1 MLITNLQNLRQENGM
16 LSMIKITDY
25 GEGNQ
30 SGTIVKFETN
40 VIKSNLCDYSDTYI
54 LVTGDITA
62 TGGDANTRVIFKNS
76 APFTKCITHINN
88 EHIDGAHNLHIIMPM
103 YNFIEYSHNYS
114 DTSGSLWQ
122 FKRDESPLTND
133 VNLDNVSV
141 DNSTSFK
148 YKSSFF

>member
-88 EHIDGAHNLHIIMPM
+88 EHIDGAHNFILLCLCTILLNIAIIIQTLQEV
-103 YNFIEYSHNYS
+103 Y
-114 DTSGSLWQ
+114 GSL
-122 FKRDESPLTND
+122 KEMNHL
-133 VNLDNVSV
+133 
-141 DNSTSFK
+141 
-148 YKSSFF
+148 